1 MKLSNNSFPYPVL
14 SASDSLSFENEFVFG
29 DSFSVDVSQEQVG
42 QSDFELVIQYKLKN
56 DDLQKMINDGTALV
70 LAHLESSLT
79 SYRKAI
85 SFPEN
90 KDTLRLSVDAE
101 SVTKNIELTVLVV
114 ARIDIPEYTNS
125 GFNPEL
131 FGEDYVVKNIMRG
144 DILAFEPT
152 VEIELQMEDSTP
164 KSVQTF
170 IKVSKSKNT
179 SMNVNLDDE
188 SILIEIPEAAY
199 KIYAQMQNAKEV
211 KIANFSLLIPALMI
225 AVDDIKDEGST
236 NDDYLWYKEL
246 SMYIFESLTYSVSN
260 LENTSSLVVAQQLL
274 NNPIIPAFEVF
285 NEVDE

>member
-85 SFPEN
+85 PFPEN

-114 ARIDIPEYTNS
+114 ARIDIPEYMNS

-152 VEIELQMEDSTP
+152 VEIELQMEDSAP

-170 IKVSKSKNT
+170 IKVSKSKNK
-179 SMNVNLDDE
+179 SMTVNLDGE
-188 SILIEIPEAAY
+188 SIRIEIPEAAY

-211 KIANFSLLIPALMI
+211 KIPNFSLLIPALMI

-236 NDDYLWYKEL
+236 NGDYL
-246 SMYIFESLTYSVSN
+246 
-260 LENTSSLVVAQQLL
+260 LL
-274 NNPIIPAFEVF
+274 C
-285 NEVDE
+285 